1 MGLVEYIQAY
11 FSYGKVMPLP
21 LTVADISGPFYETY
35 TRGEECAPI
44 LRKFKT
50 AIDPETHLK
59 EYNDAL
65 DAYYKDQDAA
75 LEALARGKL
84 EGNDHHDNDIYTVDD
99 EPQPSTGLIEY
110 HRELALAKLEGR
122 LYENALTSR
131 SNFGDDVTKRTFLM
145 HPYNHKVNALGYMTT
160 DYRKDFVNIVGP
172 PIFLPKDSGIY
183 VDRNRASDSSL
194 PKPEYMKPE
203 KLQPTTTDDVKRSLK
218 FGLSTVF
225 PSRGA
230 SSTDA
235 TRITGLTTLVSSTT
249 QVSFTNVTATA
260 FTHKAF
266 FDEFTIVHDEAE
278 VEEVDS
284 ALDEETA
291 VDFNDSDEGMSAVES
306 VESVKNEEVPVAT
319 PSEQKAPI
327 DLDAWRR
334 AVLARAEAKRK
345 LNTSASDTTSL

>member
-11 FSYGKVMPLP
+11 FSYSKMVPLP

-50 AIDPETHLK
+50 AIHPDTHLK
-59 EYNDAL
+59 EYDDAL
-65 DAYYKDQDAA
+65 DAYFKDHDAA

-84 EGNDHHDNDIYTVDD
+84 EGNDHHDNDIYSIDD
-99 EPQPSTGLIEY
+99 EPQPSAALIEY

-160 DYRKDFVNIVGP
+160 DYRKDFINIVGP
-172 PIFLPKDSGIY
+172 PVFSPKDSGIY

-225 PSRGA
+225 PSQAA
-230 SSTDA
+230 SPFDA
-235 TRITGLTTLVSSTT
+235 TRITGLTTLVSSIT

-278 VEEVDS
+278 VKEVET
-284 ALDEETA
+284 ALDEEMA
-291 VDFNDSDEGMSAVES
+291 VDLSNSCEDVSVVES
-306 VESVKNEEVPVAT
+306 VESVGNEEVLVAA
-319 PSEQKAPI
+319 SLQQKVPI

-334 AVLARAEAKRK
+334 AVLARAEANGN
-345 LNTSASDTTSL
+345 L